1 MLQCRSGHARTTPA
15 TLGLGDGPRAVTTRT
30 SPREP
35 ARRATA
41 PRLRDRSG
49 GPPAAR
55 AKHAPSTR
63 NTQHATWRPATRCI
77 SEFGDGANCVLCLQ
91 RPLPLTLTNETVLG
105 EIILVS
111 FIA

>member
-1 MLQCRSGHARTTPA
+1 MLQCRSGHAHTTPA

-49 GPPAAR
+49 EQPAAR
-55 AKHAPSTR
+55 AKAR
-63 NTQHATWRPATRCI
+63 AQHAQHSQHGGPAT
-77 SEFGDGANCVLCLQ
+77 
-91 RPLPLTLTNETVLG
+91 
-105 EIILVS
+105 
-111 FIA
+111 

>member
-1 MLQCRSGHARTTPA
+1 MLQCQSGHARTTPA

-49 GPPAAR
+49 GPWAAR
-55 AKHAPSTR
+55 AKHAPST
-63 NTQHATWRPATRCI
+63 QHATWRASVTRCHRS
-77 SEFGDGANCVLCLQ
+77 SEMVQLWSCVCSV
-91 RPLPLTLTNETVLG
+91 RYP
-105 EIILVS
+105 
-111 FIA
+111 